1 MRPGPRSTSSGRAA
15 TAIPTSTSRPC
26 RSRGSPPRW
35 RQIAVKNIGRE
46 ESTLLITNDTAT
58 RARDLFARYAE
69 RMLVE
74 NELASYI
81 AGFHVDSLASGL
93 ALNVDV
99 DTTLTVIA
107 GSLYRLLAR
116 SLKR

>member
-1 MRPGPRSTSSGRAA
+1 
-15 TAIPTSTSRPC
+15 
-26 RSRGSPPRW
+26 
-35 RQIAVKNIGRE
+35 
-46 ESTLLITNDTAT
+46 
-58 RARDLFARYAE
+58 
-69 RMLVE
+69 MLVE